1 MSVSGHRICRLAEQ
15 ASAATVPAEALG
27 LVKELRHEID
37 DFERQQVAQAL
48 TAGETVSAI
57 ARALGVSRQSAHRRF
72 RDLVPARMRSKRPSP
87 TPEARLVVEY
97 ARREAREMAI
107 TTVGSEHLVL
117 GVLRSG
123 DHPAAARLNG
133 LGITLDAARTAALS
147 LQESGREHSEIDRE
161 IKRVLEE
168 ALHAA
173 RRDGADRVGVE
184 HILTGALCDPAGG
197 ATRMLRAL
205 GVTPDEAG
213 ALVEG

>member
-1 MSVSGHRICRLAEQ
+1 
-15 ASAATVPAEALG
+15 
-27 LVKELRHEID
+27 
-37 DFERQQVAQAL
+37 
-48 TAGETVSAI
+48 
-57 ARALGVSRQSAHRRF
+57 
-72 RDLVPARMRSKRPSP
+72 
-87 TPEARLVVEY
+87 
-97 ARREAREMAI
+97 MAI

-147 LQESGREHSEIDRE
+147 LQESGREHAEIDRE